1 MGGNY
6 YNARAFGQGFASIN
20 PDAAVQSQ
28 TSIAPTPGEIAYQ
41 KAAQRDPLMMVL
53 LPQQVLDRVQTVR
66 DAVQQLMVVEGA
78 AVVTANA
85 FIRQHNVGQVAA
97 ADYPKY
103 DTFRHQVHNTQVAYH
118 RALRKALYGS
128 VGRFAGDQL
137 MARVPW
143 PTWLPSVRPETPR
156 NVPAVQTGGGTNG
169 LGVAQFVLIGG
180 IILAVTAVVIADIY
194 FIDAL
199 TSALS
204 QAYVTWAQS
213 RALEQILHDRRQVY
227 DQCVAQGGT
236 PAQCAAVVN
245 QAFSTTEV
253 TRFFANTAPG
263 KGAIWYIGFAVVLL
277 GVGAAGWW
285 TYKTFY
291 KPKSSMNGLG
301 RVRRLA
307 SLNDATP
314 SKYMLEVDA

>member
-28 TSIAPTPGEIAYQ
+28 TSISPTQGEIAYQ
-41 KAAQRDPLMMVL
+41 KATQVDPLVATLLAQRVMTRVDTVAQAVGVL
-53 LPQQVLDRVQTVR
+53 SAMEEY
-66 DAVQQLMVVEGA
+66 AVEV
-78 AVVTANA
+78 ANG
-85 FIRQHNVGQVAA
+85 FFSQHNEGIVALS
-97 ADYPKY
+97 DYAKY
-103 DTFRHQVHNTQVAYH
+103 DAFRHRVYNTQVRYH
-118 RALRKALYGS
+118 RATRAALYAS
-128 VGRFAGDQL
+128 VGRTIGDQL

-143 PTWLPSVRPETPR
+143 PSWLPAVRPETPR
-156 NVPAVQTGGGTNG
+156 NVPPIDAGTDIRG
-169 LGVAQFVLIGG
+169 LGVAQFVLVGAA
-180 IILAVTAVVIADIY
+180 ILVVLGLIAAVYFSSDIV
-194 FIDAL
+194 DAL
-199 TSALS
+199 
-204 QAYVTWAQS
+204 QDAYITYAQS
-213 RALEQILHDRRQVY
+213 RALDRLMAERMQVY
-227 DQCVAQGGT
+227 TQCIERGGT
-236 PAQCAAVVN
+236 PEQCAAVVN
-245 QAFSTTEV
+245 QAFSSADLE
-253 TRFFANTAPG
+253 RFFQRTAPG
-263 KGAIWYIGFAVVLL
+263 KGAIWYIGLAVVLL